1 MMFVDDTTLWTQT
14 TSLYGGLVVPSD
26 GFHGV
31 GRGSSNAE
39 ERWHKAAQAL
49 AHGRQRNRDAGAA
62 LLVEGRRDRIALEQ
76 LGFTGPIEV
85 LNRGWPVDDVLVH
98 LLETYGR
105 KSAVDGAASIIVL
118 MDWDRTGG
126 RLQSTIRRNLES
138 LDVRF
143 EEQLRSTL
151 MRCLKPETRVVEGL
165 SGLTEALGPLV
176 DMYDDAVFNHP
187 EEEKETHLP

>member
-1 MMFVDDTTLWTQT
+1 MSSDT
-14 TSLYGGLVVPSD
+14 
-26 GFHGV
+26 FHGV

-49 AHGRQRNRDAGAA
+49 AHERQRNRDAGAA
-62 LLVEGRRDRIALEQ
+62 MLVEGRRDRMALEQ

-98 LLETYGR
+98 MLETYGR
-105 KSAVDGAASIIVL
+105 KSTVDSGPSIVVL

-126 RLQSTIRRNLES
+126 RLQNNIRRNLES

-143 EEQLRSTL
+143 DERLRSTL

-165 SGLTEALGPLV
+165 SGLIEALGPLM
-176 DMYDDAVFNHP
+176 DMYDDALVSHP
-187 EEEKETHLP
+187 RAEKETHLP

>member
-1 MMFVDDTTLWTQT
+1 MFGSKRCLWSKYAS
-14 TSLYGGLVVPSD
+14 TSGGLSVSD
-26 GFHGV
+26 DAFHGI

-39 ERWHKAAQAL
+39 ERWHKAAQSL
-49 AHGRQRNRDAGAA
+49 AHERQRNRDAGAA
-62 LLVEGRRDRIALEQ
+62 ILVEGRRDRIALER

-98 LLETYGR
+98 LVESYGR
-105 KSAVDGAASIIVL
+105 KSDVDGGPSIIVL

-138 LDVRF
+138 LDIRLD
-143 EEQLRSTL
+143 ERLRSTL

-165 SGLTEALGPLV
+165 SGLVDVLRPLV
-176 DMYDDAVFNHP
+176 EMYD
-187 EEEKETHLP
+187 ETSLVS

>member
-1 MMFVDDTTLWTQT
+1 MSND
-14 TSLYGGLVVPSD
+14 P
-26 GFHGV
+26 FHGV

-49 AHGRQRNRDAGAA
+49 AHERQRNRDARAVV
-62 LLVEGRRDRIALEQ
+62 LVEGRRDRIALEQ
-76 LGFTGPIEV
+76 LGFSGPIEV
-85 LNRGWPVDDVLVH
+85 LNRGWPVDDVLVY

-105 KSAVDGAASIIVL
+105 KSAVDGGPSIIVL

-126 RLQSTIRRNLES
+126 RLQTTIRRNLES

-143 EEQLRSTL
+143 GEDLRSTL

-165 SGLTEALGPLV
+165 SGLIDALGPLV
-176 DMYDDAVFNHP
+176 DMYDDTSFVV
-187 EEEKETHLP
+187 